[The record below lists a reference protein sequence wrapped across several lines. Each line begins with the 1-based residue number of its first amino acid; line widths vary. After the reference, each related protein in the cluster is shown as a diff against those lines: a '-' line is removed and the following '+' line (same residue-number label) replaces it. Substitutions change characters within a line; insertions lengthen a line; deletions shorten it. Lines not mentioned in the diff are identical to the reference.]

1 MYKLIILPFAVFH
14 PFSNFFFMYLGCELT
29 LLPCCPFLPIESH
42 PECCPFLPIESHLED
57 RSVALSLPF
66 VSRAGGHEQPAAR

>member
-14 PFSNFFFMYLGCELT
+14 PFSNFFFMYLGCELP

-42 PECCPFLPIESHLED
+42 PED